1 MTPTFDFAAFLHS
14 PLGGMDGSNGLSVAA
29 PQLSS
34 SLGSDLI
41 DTLDTTQSAFGNS
54 MSFDDAGLLP
64 DWASSITS
72 QLATTDHQSTSKD
85 VDMQSIPE
93 KKPITGHYRSGIANH
108 LSQLR
113 HCLPQLG
120 GAAGGASAGPGGA
133 GQRGLGGS
141 HSSPSVPLSQAA
153 QSNGV
158 KTASQL
164 PIQEHR
170 RLSRRAQVTGTYQSN
185 NIGSALARPSR
196 SDSVTSQ
203 SVAPSNASQEQS
215 FQPSE
220 SPVFNTNYS
229 GITSD
234 FTKRAYSF
242 SGFDLIGALLKVIQ
256 RPNPKIDLGP
266 IDSSCSFTVSD
277 AQHPDQPIVHCSD
290 TFCKLTGYSR
300 EEIIGRNCRF
310 LQAPDGQVEKGTERA
325 HTDNGAVQ
333 HFQKHCSKF
342 QECQTSL
349 TNYRRDGSP
358 FINLVT
364 VVPITWGDSIEPVFL
379 VGFQVGLVEQPGAV
393 LERKPNGLSVVNYSQ
408 NNGRQSLNALTDP
421 HLLESNDA
429 LVKDAAE
436 EEASKKLIMAHE
448 LADLISC
455 GSEDTSK
462 WARLLLD
469 NVHDLITVLSLK
481 GTFLYVSPS
490 VEQLL
495 GYKAEE
501 LVGKSISEFCHPSD
515 VVPVFRE
522 LKDSTSNASI
532 AAAARHW
539 ARMDG
544 TVNPP
549 TKGGAGQT
557 GPQVNLIMRMRHKER
572 GHEWIENVGKLHLEQ
587 GKGRKVVI
595 STGRSRPV
603 YNLPWAQARRSLDHK
618 GPGFWSKLSQ
628 DGLILSTSGSVSEVL
643 DSGSPRMDGSTQSL
657 AGMHICDVVGH
668 EAKEAI
674 SSGLHSFNVTGVP
687 HQMTNGVGGQSV
699 TVMST
704 LIPSSAG
711 GEGLPTIFMHTQ
723 RINMSDLGT
732 LQLNKMHSQEAN
744 VSKSDASQAALL
756 KKGEPRGD
764 SVFGELSTH
773 RSSSW
778 VFELHQLKIANKRLR
793 EEIRAHQRRLSGGR
807 PVLSLPPLSP
817 FKNKMQSNKSF
828 LSVGN
833 STSDN
838 SGSSTEI
845 SMEPSPSPFNSGS
858 GSVSSSDSTVAT
870 SVISTGSDNPVSSGF
885 KRSRP

>member
-14 PLGGMDGSNGLSVAA
+14 PSGGIDGSNGLTVAGP

-34 SLGSDLI
+34 SLSNDLI
-41 DTLDTTQSAFGNS
+41 DTLDNTQSTFP
-54 MSFDDAGLLP
+54 FDDAGLLP
-64 DWASSITS
+64 DWASSTTA
-72 QLATTDHQSTSKD
+72 QLLPEARVNKD
-85 VDMQSIPE
+85 VDMQPVSE
-93 KKPITGHYRSGIANH
+93 KKPVGGHYRSGIANHH

-120 GAAGGASAGPGGA
+120 GAAGGASAGLGGA
-133 GQRGLGGS
+133 GQRSLGGS

-153 QSNGV
+153 RPNSV
-158 KTASQL
+158 KLASQL
-164 PIQEHR
+164 TIQERR
-170 RLSRRAQVTGTYQSN
+170 RLSRRAQVTGTGQSSN
-185 NIGSALARPSR
+185 LGSALVR
-196 SDSVTSQ
+196 SAKEDSLSSQ
-203 SVAPSNASQEQS
+203 AVSVSNLNEAQS
-215 FQPSE
+215 FQPAE

-229 GITSD
+229 GNTSD
-234 FTKRAYSF
+234 FTKRAYSY

-266 IDSSCSFTVSD
+266 IDLSCSFTVSD

-290 TFCKLTGYSR
+290 IFCNLTGYSR

-310 LQAPDGQVEKGTERA
+310 LQAPDGQVEKGAERI

-333 HFQKHCSKF
+333 HFQKHCSRL

-349 TNYRRDGSP
+349 INYRRDGSP

-364 VVPITWGDSIEPVFL
+364 VIPITWGDSTAPVFL
-379 VGFQVGLVEQPGAV
+379 VGFQVDLVEQPGAI
-393 LERKPNGLSVVNYSQ
+393 LERKPNGLYVVNYSQ
-408 NNGRQSLNALTDP
+408 NDGPQSLSALTDP
-421 HLLESNDA
+421 HLLEGSEA
-429 LVKDAAE
+429 PVKDGAE
-436 EEASKKLIMAHE
+436 EEASKKHIMAHE

-618 GPGFWSKLSQ
+618 GPGFWTKLSQ

-643 DSGSPRMDGSTQSL
+643 ESGSPRGDGSTHSL
-657 AGMHICDVVGH
+657 AGMHICDVVGS
-668 EAKEAI
+668 EAREAI
-674 SSGLHSFNVTGVP
+674 SSGLHSLNVTGIP
-687 HQMTNGVGGQSV
+687 HQMNNGVGGQAV

-732 LQLNKMHSQEAN
+732 LQLNKMHSQDAN
-744 VSKSDASQAALL
+744 VSQSDASQAALL

-778 VFELHQLKIANKRLR
+778 VFELHQLKIANKKLR
-793 EEIRAHQRRLSGGR
+793 EEIRAHQRRISGGR
-807 PVLSLPPLSP
+807 PVLSMPLLSP
-817 FKNKMQSNKSF
+817 LKNKTPHKMHSNKSF

-833 STSDN
+833 ATNDS
-838 SGSSTEI
+838 SGSSAEV
-845 SMEPSPSPFNSGS
+845 SMEPSPSPYNSGS
-858 GSVSSSDSTVAT
+858 GSGSDSTVAT
-870 SVISTGSDNPVSSGF
+870 SVISTGSDNPVASGF
-885 KRSRP
+885 KRSRS